1 MIYWITGRAGS
12 GKTTLAKKMMA
23 DMKNASVPA
32 FVLNQY
38 EKMVLLD
45 GDDVR
50 KWFPAGYSDE
60 ERHAHIMR
68 VARFAALLEDQ
79 GFTVFIAL
87 VSPKKEWRMEA
98 RSLFQ
103 KSRLI
108 YLPGGTLWPGTTYEE
123 PDEEEIQHGLG
134 KIPALP

>member
-1 MIYWITGRAGS
+1 MVYWITGRAGS

-23 DMKNASVPA
+23 D
-32 FVLNQY
+32 FHC
-38 EKMVLLD
+38 ERTVLLD
-45 GDDVR
+45 GDNVR

-68 VARFAALLEDQ
+68 VARFAALLEEQ
-79 GFTVFIAL
+79 GFVVIIAL
-87 VSPKKEWRMEA
+87 VSPKKEWRVEA

-103 KSRLI
+103 ESCLI
-108 YLPGGTLWPGTTYEE
+108 YLPGGTLWLGTTYEE

-134 KIPALP
+134 KIPAVS